1 MGVVENAKVV
11 KRRPAGEPRR
21 LLLSAATDVFNRK
34 DYSGATTREI
44 AERAE
49 VGENQIFRFF
59 GTKAGL
65 FNEAMVVPF
74 VELVDRHIERR
85 LADPDRFDHPR
96 EAARTFVADMYD
108 TFHTHR
114 ALATALFT
122 ADVMKESDLAEA
134 GVLDEVRTQ
143 IERLVVF
150 GTEEARLQGARVPE
164 DTHSLATVALLALV
178 AGMSMLGD
186 SYLKGPKSRDTIVDE
201 ITDWLIKR
209 YLIDT

>member
-1 MGVVENAKVV
+1 VSSAGEAKTA

-21 LLLSAATDVFNRK
+21 LLLSAAADVFNRK

-44 AERAE
+44 AEHAN

-59 GTKAGL
+59 GSKAGL

-85 LADPDRFDHPR
+85 LADPERFDHPR
-96 EAARTFVADMYD
+96 QAARTFIADMYD

-122 ADVMKESDLAEA
+122 ADVMKESGLAEA
-134 GVLDEVRTQ
+134 GVLDEVRRQ

-150 GTEEARLQGARVPE
+150 GTEEARLHGARVPE
-164 DTHSLATVALLALV
+164 DTHAMATVALLALV
-178 AGMSMLGD
+178 AGMSILGD
-186 SYLKGPKSRDTIVDE
+186 TYLDGPMNRDTIVDE
-201 ITDWLIKR
+201 ITDWHINR
-209 YLIDT
+209 YVIDP